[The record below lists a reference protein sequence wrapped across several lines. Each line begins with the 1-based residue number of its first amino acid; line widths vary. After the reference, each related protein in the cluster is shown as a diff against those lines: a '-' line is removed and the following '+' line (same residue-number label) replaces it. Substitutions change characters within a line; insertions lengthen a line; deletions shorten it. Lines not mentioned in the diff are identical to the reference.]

1 MIVNVI
7 DFPDIH
13 EEWYELY
20 DPHGNYIDRIE
31 DYIQWL
37 EIRVQ
42 IKEKVLRGYY
52 IVSCKGIK
60 CEIDHLGNWELDKLD
75 PYSVV
80 VDLLMKL
87 I

>member
-1 MIVNVI
+1 MIN
-7 DFPDIH
+7 FPDIH
-13 EEWYELY
+13 EEWYEFY

-37 EIRVQ
+37 DIRVQ
-42 IKEKVLRGYY
+42 IKEQGLRGYY
-52 IVSCKGIK
+52 IVSREGIK
-60 CEIDHLGNWELDKLD
+60 CDIDSKGNWELDKLD
-75 PYSVV
+75 PYSIV

>member
-1 MIVNVI
+1 MIN
-7 DFPDIH
+7 FPDIH
-13 EEWYELY
+13 EEWYEFY

-37 EIRVQ
+37 DIRVQ
-42 IKEKVLRGYY
+42 IKEQGLRGYY
-52 IVSCKGIK
+52 IVSRNGTQ

-75 PYSVV
+75 PYNIVT
-80 VDLLMKL
+80 DLLMKL